1 MPTHQFAIFN
11 IPSYKSETDAGRG
24 RERKDTSITS
34 SRYIWDNWLGKL
46 WQTLFFSTVVVIL
59 PLKRRKKWRRID
71 PWKKRGREETLH
83 SRPSL
88 FFLFAIWCPVW
99 CNSIRYTTVPRPCF
113 STLFSFLF
121 DFLYTRSGSSGG
133 DGGDGDGSNSS
144 RTTFGSFPDQ
154 LCGAMRKRENKK
166 KKNDKQT
173 SRLDSIKLSL
183 NVFDDYTILYRW
195 RNAQPRSNI
204 GRIHPPIY
212 LVLQYLSSFT
222 PQCPKTKNNLQGG
235 RRQ

>member
-1 MPTHQFAIFN
+1 VVVTAVTVTDRIRPGQLLARFRTNFAVQW
-11 IPSYKSETDAGRG
+11 E
-24 RERKDTSITS
+24 RER
-34 SRYIWDNWLGKL
+34 
-46 WQTLFFSTVVVIL
+46 
-59 PLKRRKKWRRID
+59 
-71 PWKKRGREETLH
+71 E
-83 SRPSL
+83 
-88 FFLFAIWCPVW
+88 
-99 CNSIRYTTVPRPCF
+99 
-113 STLFSFLF
+113 
-121 DFLYTRSGSSGG
+121 
-133 DGGDGDGSNSS
+133 
-144 RTTFGSFPDQ
+144 
-154 LCGAMRKRENKK
+154 KK